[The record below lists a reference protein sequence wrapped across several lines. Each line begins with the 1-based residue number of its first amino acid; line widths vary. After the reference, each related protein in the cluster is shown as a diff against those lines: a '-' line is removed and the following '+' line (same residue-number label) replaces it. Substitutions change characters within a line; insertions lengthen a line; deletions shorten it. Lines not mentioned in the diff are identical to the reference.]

1 MDTIILMLAL
11 ACFIYQGYYYI
22 RLNATYPL
30 SLFVLQHYGAYIIIA
45 LMFTFLTGLSAA
57 QIAVWFTGFVFL
69 DLLAHVYQKYFKGSN
84 IRLRHLIYGGM
95 VGVVTLATLLTIEN
109 TPYMGSDHVMSL
121 IVTYGTIAIPTLL
134 ILWLNQK
141 GSINF
146 NHPIKYNGSRFFK
159 KNTTLTKH
167 YHDAG
172 LSDEDIQYFRQEMSV
187 LRDLIIQLEDEMN
200 QAAKL
205 KAVNVRHNTV
215 DVAQKFFQAIVKDP
229 TRIVNASNTIYRTIP
244 SLADLTAKYNEIN
257 HHIAKTKQTYLL
269 LERTVQTIEEL
280 SEQLT
285 EEYLTFH
292 QAIIDNLDD
301 EIKFA
306 EKNIHRSQRDSKDS
320 SNL

>member
-11 ACFIYQGYYYI
+11 ACFIYQGYYYV

-57 QIAVWFTGFVFL
+57 HITVWFTGFIFL
-69 DLLAHVYQKYFKGSN
+69 DLLAHVYRKYFKKSN
-84 IRLRHLIYGGM
+84 VRLRHLIYGGM
-95 VGVVTLATLLTIEN
+95 VGVVTLATLLAIEN
-109 TPYMGSDHVMSL
+109 TPYMGTGHLMSL
-121 IVTYGTIAIPTLL
+121 IITYGTIAIPTLL

-141 GSINF
+141 GSIDF
-146 NHPIKYNGSRFFK
+146 NRLFKHNTASSFK
-159 KNTTLTKH
+159 KNSTLTKH

-172 LSDEDIQYFRQEMSV
+172 LSDEDIHYFRQEMSV

-205 KAVNVRHNTV
+205 KAVNVRHNTI

-244 SLADLTAKYNEIN
+244 SLADLAAKYNEIN

-285 EEYLTFH
+285 EEYLAFH
-292 QAIIDNLDD
+292 QEVINDLDD

-306 EKNIHRSQRDSKDS
+306 EKNLHRSQHDFNDT